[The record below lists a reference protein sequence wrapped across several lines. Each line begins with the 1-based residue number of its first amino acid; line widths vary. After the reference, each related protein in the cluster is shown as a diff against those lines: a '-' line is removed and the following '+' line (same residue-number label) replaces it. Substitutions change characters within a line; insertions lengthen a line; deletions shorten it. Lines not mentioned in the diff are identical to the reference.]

1 MKLTDTQ
8 LVLLSAASQREDEF
22 FVRPSSMNATAANA
36 AVAALH
42 RKGLAEEVA
51 TVRDQPHWHI
61 DESRGPIGYRITASG
76 LAALGLAPD
85 DGGGTVEPE
94 PEPESDDERQ
104 PSARSTTT
112 RSGTKPA
119 LVLALV
125 GRDDGATIGDLTGAT
140 GWLPHSVRA
149 AISGLRKGG
158 VRISRSTDERGTVY
172 RLEASTIAG
181 PESRS

>member
-8 LVLLSAASQREDEF
+8 LVLLSAASQREDEL

-51 TVRDQPHWHI
+51 TARDQPHWHI
-61 DESRGPIGYRITASG
+61 DESRGPIGYRITATG
-76 LAALGLAPD
+76 LAALGLGPD
-85 DGGGTVEPE
+85 DGGGTVNR

-104 PSARSTTT
+104 PSVRSTTT

-158 VRISRSTDERGTVY
+158 VRIGRSTDERGTVY
-172 RLEASTIAG
+172 RLEASTNAD